1 MFEPRVGRR
10 SQRDKKKLGNWPK
23 KGRAPQRLL
32 FLTPVKSV
40 YFSIAITSWLMAML
54 FICGAGVD
62 DGCFFGL
69 LLLMLLR
76 IFFCLMAVIRTIMIG
91 FLALLIRVESGL
103 KKNFL
108 FETKWNL
115 FPRKIWTSM
124 KNNVL
129 WVVTSRYRYL
139 SRKGIY
145 KKINFIYF
153 AFYLLQANIKYNSE
167 EYDNMIKKAL
177 ESDGL
182 VAARQRIDAAAKVS
196 YLWQWHSLR
205 CEQCIGSV
213 FDSLLDPYPLPIR
226 NTGTNQDSEYLK
238 KRRRKNLISI

>member
-1 MFEPRVGRR
+1 MLRCPPGPPESGLFCPVPKQTFKILTCVKPV
-10 SQRDKKKLGNWPK
+10 SNDKQCLNRESEAGAKGIKKNWGTDQK

-108 FETKWNL
+108 FETK
-115 FPRKIWTSM
+115 
-124 KNNVL
+124 
-129 WVVTSRYRYL
+129 
-139 SRKGIY
+139 
-145 KKINFIYF
+145 
-153 AFYLLQANIKYNSE
+153 
-167 EYDNMIKKAL
+167 
-177 ESDGL
+177 
-182 VAARQRIDAAAKVS
+182 
-196 YLWQWHSLR
+196 
-205 CEQCIGSV
+205 
-213 FDSLLDPYPLPIR
+213 
-226 NTGTNQDSEYLK
+226 
-238 KRRRKNLISI
+238 